1 MSTTQPDV
9 PNVVI
14 KNPTARVIGRTIVDV
29 ATLILGVTV
38 AVDVSSDAFDLLAWT
53 APIAAGL
60 TVLRFA
66 FGQAVDN
73 PNTPKSKL

>member
-1 MSTTQPDV
+1 MSNPHPVV

-14 KNPTARVIGRTIVDV
+14 ANPAARRIGRTLIDV

-53 APIAAGL
+53 APVAAGL

-73 PNTPKSKL
+73 PNTPKK